1 VKRYGSGSQQIIKQ
15 ALYSFAVDV
24 IPVNKPKRV
33 KTVKSMRVKKTEE
46 QAVTAAV
53 T

>member
-1 VKRYGSGSQQIIKQ
+1 VKRYGSGSQQTIKQ

-24 IPVNKPKRV
+24 IPVDKPKQ
-33 KTVKSMRVKKTEE
+33 SQNSEE
-46 QAVTAAV
+46 QEIMAAV